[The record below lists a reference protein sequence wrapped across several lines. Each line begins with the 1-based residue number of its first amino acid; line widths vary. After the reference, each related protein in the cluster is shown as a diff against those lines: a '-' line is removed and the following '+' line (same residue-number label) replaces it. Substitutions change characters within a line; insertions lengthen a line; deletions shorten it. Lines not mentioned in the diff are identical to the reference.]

1 MSERDAL
8 LALLHAR
15 SVRFGDFTLSSGQRS
30 TWYIDA
36 RPTTMS
42 AEGLELIGRLGL
54 RAIRA
59 AGWQPT
65 AIGGLTL
72 GADPVAYAVALA
84 SRQAGPVIEA
94 FSVRKEPKT
103 HATKRRIEGNFAS
116 GDAVVVAE
124 DVITSGGSA
133 LKAIDAVGEEGGTVL
148 GVLAV
153 VDRLEGGADAIA
165 AAGVQVV
172 SLVTAAELGLGAAN
186 S

>member
-15 SVRFGDFTLSSGQRS
+15 SIRFGDFILASGERSSF
-30 TWYIDA
+30 YIDA
-36 RPTTMS
+36 RRTTMA

-59 AGWQPT
+59 AGWRPA

-72 GADPVAYAVALA
+72 GADPVSYAVAMA
-84 SRQAGPVIEA
+84 SRQSGPAIEA
-94 FSVRKEPKT
+94 FSVRKEPKS
-103 HATKRRIEGNFAS
+103 HGTKRRIEGNFTS

-124 DVITSGGSA
+124 DVITTGGSA
-133 LKAIDAVGEEGGTVL
+133 LRAIEAVQEEGGTVL

-153 VDRLEGGADAIA
+153 VDRMQGGAEAIA
-165 AAGVQVV
+165 GAGVPVV
-172 SLVTAAELGLGAAN
+172 SLVTAGDLGLVG
-186 S
+186 